1 MLTHYNLVANLVQ
14 MQTVERMASEEVVIG
29 VVPFHHIYG
38 FNVVLNLSLHAGATV
53 VVLPRFDVEEF
64 LRAVQDHS
72 VTTAF
77 VVPPIVRT
85 LAHHPLVERYDLG
98 SLRYIMSAAAP
109 LPEETAHECARRL
122 GCVVKQAY
130 GLTETSPTTHWT
142 PRNAVRPSSA
152 GPPVPGTQC
161 RVIDV
166 ATKRD
171 VPIGEL
177 GEIWV
182 HGPQVMKGYLN
193 NPEVTRR
200 VLDEDGW
207 LHTGDIGYVDG
218 DGYIYVLDRAT
229 DLVKFRGLQ

>member
-1 MLTHYNLVANLVQ
+1 M
-14 MQTVERMASEEVVIG
+14 
-29 VVPFHHIYG
+29 
-38 FNVVLNLSLHAGATV
+38 
-53 VVLPRFDVEEF
+53 
-64 LRAVQDHS
+64 
-72 VTTAF
+72 TTAF

-85 LAHHPLVERYDLG
+85 LAHNPLVERYDLG

-109 LPEETAHECARRL
+109 LPEETARDCARRL
-122 GCVVKQAY
+122 RCVVKQAY
-130 GLTETSPTTHWT
+130 GLTETSPTTHWS
-142 PRNAVRPSSA
+142 PRDAVRLSSA
-152 GPPVPGTQC
+152 GPPVPGTRC
-161 RVIDV
+161 RVVDV

-193 NPEVTRR
+193 SPEVTRR

-207 LHTGDIGYVDG
+207 LRTGDIGYVDG

-229 DLVKFRGLQ
+229 DLVKFRGLQYRDGELLRSVVEDRTRQREDQGRLRFQSLNARSSSGRISRSIGRPIASSAVYPNSAWAPLFQ